1 MKRQGMAFFFF
12 NFLWLLS
19 FIGFLF
25 THKASNDLL
34 TPYAFIGFLFD
45 RPCMVDAMGE
55 LERRCKGSAFIRI
68 MRSAVLERSPDE
80 GIS

>member
-25 THKASNDLL
+25 TNKASNDLL
-34 TPYAFIGFLFD
+34 TPYAFIGFLFTNKASND
-45 RPCMVDAMGE
+45 LLTPYAYSKSGAKVEVLGPCAWLVH
-55 LERRCKGSAFIRI
+55 S
-68 MRSAVLERSPDE
+68 
-80 GIS
+80 